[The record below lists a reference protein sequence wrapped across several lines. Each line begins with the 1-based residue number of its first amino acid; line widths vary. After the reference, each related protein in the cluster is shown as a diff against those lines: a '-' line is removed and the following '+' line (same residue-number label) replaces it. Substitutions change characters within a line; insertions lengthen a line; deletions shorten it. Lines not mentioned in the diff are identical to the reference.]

1 MMAKRLHPDNR
12 YTLPLATGT
21 RTGTST
27 GTRGHDGWDE
37 HWNEGRRLRRGGL
50 PRVPPPGLRA
60 ATKRWATSSA
70 PHYALSSQHPL
81 DTRGDDKFVV
91 WHCQRVIR
99 LFKTD
104 WSPHPCREQPDLAD
118 ATASSR
124 ASTSAHVRP
133 RQRSTSTKR
142 SCTAEDRLQHR
153 CQPRTRLS
161 GHAMP
166 IRACPRNEG
175 RRQCRFVHSR
185 SS

>member
-104 WSPHPCREQPDLAD
+104 WSPHPV
-118 ATASSR
+118 ASSQ
-124 ASTSAHVRP
+124 T
-133 RQRSTSTKR
+133 
-142 SCTAEDRLQHR
+142 LL
-153 CQPRTRLS
+153 TRLPH
-161 GHAMP
+161 HAHP
-166 IRACPRNEG
+166 PPPTCG
-175 RRQCRFVHSR
+175 RGNAAPAPNGVALPKTAFSTDANRGRV
-185 SS
+185 